1 MISSFST
8 SAVSTAAN
16 CGSESS
22 SRRST
27 PVISAP
33 RLTPTR
39 RAVTPAR
46 CDMTGRATLGLTRS
60 FMMPSLDDTPD
71 FCELSAHT
79 QVYAT
84 AHTIAVTAGFWQ
96 PIAHHA
102 VGEDNHELDR
112 DLEMACRPV
121 GGRAGVVTERQCRT
135 GAAVRDEAR
144 LFRRRPARHV

>member
-60 FMMPSLDDTPD
+60 FMVGSLDDPPD
-71 FCELSAHT
+71 LCGLSAHT
-79 QVYAT
+79 KVGAT
-84 AHTIAVTAGFWQ
+84 ARAIAVTAGFWQ
-96 PIAHHA
+96 LSGHQA
-102 VGEDNHELDR
+102 VGENIHELDR

-121 GGRAGVVTERQCRT
+121 GVRA
-135 GAAVRDEAR
+135 
-144 LFRRRPARHV
+144 